1 MVVGDVIDASAVL
14 LNDSAKAVFTVAA
27 QLPYY
32 NIAQDEL
39 QEIMELNNVPVTN
52 ETSTAIT
59 VTAGVTTI
67 SFTTSPA
74 LPSTLIEIQKISERL
89 ALAAEDYLP
98 MTRCEFLPTL
108 VEQTTSL
115 IWWAWIDQELRFIGA
130 LTDRQLQIN
139 YIASRLPAATT
150 TTTPVTLINA
160 KSFLSY
166 RTAGLC
172 AEFIGENKDRAD
184 SLNTDASLALDRFLG
199 INTKG
204 RQAIATRRR
213 PFLAAYK
220 TRGN

>member
-74 LPSTLIEIQKISERL
+74 LPTTLIEIQKISERL
-89 ALAAEDYLP
+89 ALATEDYLP

-139 YIASRLPAATT
+139 YIASRLPSATT
-150 TTTPVTLINA
+150 TTTPITLINA